1 MPSIKFLRETNG
13 ALCDIWNVED
23 GITEAT
29 KNIATQSIKNI
40 VMDMRKAIDAGDTK
54 SEDKFRKLAE
64 KEMMKVS
71 KPIMIEFNK
80 AFDKFT
86 KDQAAYLSDKY
97 GLEIE
102 FWRDGKPSIGMGTS
116 QSSLDAKAGFSG
128 SLIVSPS
135 FAEDKTADDS
145 EASSGETEWGFDLS
159 SFQSAEAFLKLLK
172 MLGISNTKPSK
183 DSDKSGWTWSGPG
196 ISLTT
201 GNDPISGERFG
212 GHREPEVGYA
222 SYIGMTGDAD
232 KVKKAADYIRKFG
245 DPKDESPN
253 SRDFI

>member
-54 SEDKFRKLAE
+54 SEEKFRKLAE
-64 KEMMKVS
+64 KEMMKLS

-86 KDQAAYLSDKY
+86 KDQASYLSDKY
-97 GLEIE
+97 GLNIE
-102 FWRDGKPSIGMGTS
+102 FWRDGKLSIGMGTQ

-135 FAEDKTADDS
+135 FDEDKTDDES
-145 EASSGETEWGFDLS
+145 EAEIGEIEWGFDLT
-159 SFQSAEAFLKLLK
+159 SFDKPANFEKLLK
-172 MLGISNTKPSK
+172 MLGINPKAEKKDETFFWKGSDIEIRTGANPITGEYRNSNRSR
-183 DSDKSGWTWSGPG
+183 
-196 ISLTT
+196 
-201 GNDPISGERFG
+201 DPLD
-212 GHREPEVGYA
+212 GYA
-222 SYIGMTGDAD
+222 SYIGIKGEAD
-232 KVKKAADYIRKFG
+232 KVKKAAAYIRKF
-245 DPKDESPN
+245 DPKDETPN
-253 SRDFI
+253 SAGFI